1 VQYVHPISPD
11 SAASDTA
18 QQQWGRPEISG
29 DDHKKRMPNASEEW
43 GQLNTD
49 ANVMVVIVVV
59 IMVVLM
65 AEVNDGGEL

>member
-1 VQYVHPISPD
+1 MI
-11 SAASDTA
+11 
-18 QQQWGRPEISG
+18 I
-29 DDHKKRMPNASEEW
+29 KKRMPNASEEW

-59 IMVVLM
+59 LM